1 MIVSEAN
8 KEQVRP
14 LLAKLK
20 RDFKMTQREIA
31 IWCGVN
37 QCVVNL
43 WATGK
48 GSIQSVNLN
57 RLKEAIVLLGGRQV
71 RYKGQAI
78 DILLGVE

>member
-57 RLKEAIVLLGGRQV
+57 RLKEAIVLLGGHKI

-78 DILLGVE
+78 DVLMGEE